1 MNLPKKVQIVEVGP
15 RDGFQN
21 IKTFIE
27 TKHKLEI
34 IDSLEKAGCDKIE
47 ITSFVNPKWIPQ
59 MIDSKEVC
67 ETCVKKKNRKYE
79 IIVLCPNKKGIENAV
94 SSGAKV
100 ISVVI
105 SVSEAHNKA
114 NVNRTVAESFNE
126 LEEMVYKYPYIK
138 FRLDLA
144 TVFGCPFGEEIK
156 PERVSELIERA
167 KKLGIDEIMLADTVG
182 LGNPVLVE
190 NILKQVKKQ
199 VGTDDIILHIHD
211 TRGMGLANML
221 IALQLGFSIFETSIG
236 GLGGCPFAPGAAGNV
251 ATEDFVNMLNGMG
264 IAHNIHLEKLYNSL
278 DLINQY
284 VDVKINN
291 SHMYS
296 VYKSKCSL

>member
-67 ETCVKKKNRKYE
+67 ETCVKKKDQKYE

-114 NVNRTVAESFNE
+114 NVNRSVAESFNE

-167 KKLGIDEIMLADTVG
+167 KKLGINEIMLADTVG
-182 LGNPVLVE
+182 LGNPALVE

-199 VGTDDIILHIHD
+199 VGTDGIILHIHD

-284 VDVKINN
+284 VNVKINN

>member
-67 ETCVKKKNRKYE
+67 ETCVKKKDRKYE

-114 NVNRTVAESFNE
+114 NVNRSVAESFNE

-156 PERVSELIERA
+156 SERVSELIERA
-167 KKLGIDEIMLADTVG
+167 KKLGINEIMLADTVG
-182 LGNPVLVE
+182 LGNPALVE

-199 VGTDDIILHIHD
+199 VGTDGIILHIHD
-211 TRGMGLANML
+211 TRGMGLANMI

>member
-59 MIDSKEVC
+59 MVDSKEIC
-67 ETCVKKKNRKYE
+67 ETCVKKKDRKYE

-114 NVNRTVAESFNE
+114 NVNRSVAESFDE

-167 KKLGIDEIMLADTVG
+167 KRLGINEIMLADTVG

-190 NILKQVKKQ
+190 NILTQVKKQ
-199 VGTDDIILHIHD
+199 VGTDGIILHIHD
-211 TRGMGLANML
+211 THGMGLANML

-264 IAHNIHLEKLYNSL
+264 INHNIHLEKLYNSL

-291 SHMYS
+291 SHMYH

>member
-67 ETCVKKKNRKYE
+67 ETCVKKKDRKYE

-114 NVNRTVAESFNE
+114 NVNRSVAESFNE

-156 PERVSELIERA
+156 SERVSELIERA
-167 KKLGIDEIMLADTVG
+167 KKLGINEIMLADTVG
-182 LGNPVLVE
+182 LGNPALVE

-199 VGTDDIILHIHD
+199 VGTDGIILHIHD

-284 VDVKINN
+284 VNVKINN